1 MNGAR
6 ASSLSRREPFL
17 CADAALRAQLVPDNA
32 ARARRLTHFGA
43 EARLDIEG
51 FTLVTDAPVML
62 DRNALRQCLHCGLQ
76 VPAERTQCPNCR
88 EALPLA
94 PAADSSQRPRRTEIR
109 RGLLYMLLA
118 GVIHYYAGGYSKM
131 DLPFPIHPVVTV
143 YLSPMLFLSGVGL
156 IIYGLFTW
164 RKE

>member
-1 MNGAR
+1 MAG
-6 ASSLSRREPFL
+6 
-17 CADAALRAQLVPDNA
+17 
-32 ARARRLTHFGA
+32 
-43 EARLDIEG
+43 
-51 FTLVTDAPVML
+51 APVMV
-62 DRNALRQCLHCGLQ
+62 DRNSLRQCLHCGRQ

-143 YLSPMLFLSGVGL
+143 YLSPMLFLSGLGL